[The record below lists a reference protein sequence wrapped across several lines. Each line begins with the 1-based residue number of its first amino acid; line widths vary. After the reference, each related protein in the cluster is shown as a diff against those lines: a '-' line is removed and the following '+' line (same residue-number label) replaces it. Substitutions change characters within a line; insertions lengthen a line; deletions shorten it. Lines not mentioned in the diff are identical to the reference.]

1 MAAQNVSYFVSR
13 LVTSAFLQQNKNTN
27 TNTNLHFSALLDD
40 RMKASNNINS
50 TNQRHLN
57 WTSTQESCMRRGWAQ
72 ASDTQAWA
80 RQQPSVPRTEGQRP
94 HGGGGSW
101 LWDQWRQQQ
110 LHHQPS
116 SLVLGPAPRPSAEGH
131 SPQQSVRHLT
141 SLKQRILS

>member
-1 MAAQNVSYFVSR
+1 
-13 LVTSAFLQQNKNTN
+13 
-27 TNTNLHFSALLDD
+27 
-40 RMKASNNINS
+40 
-50 TNQRHLN
+50 
-57 WTSTQESCMRRGWAQ
+57 MRRGWAQ
-72 ASDTQAWA
+72 ASDTQVWA

-131 SPQQSVRHLT
+131 TPQQSVRYLT
-141 SLKQRILS
+141 SLKQRLPS